1 MYKQFFV
8 IFMAATL
15 VGSLAVQDSYA
26 ENSRCSI
33 DCEAPTI
40 GVLDSGQTI
49 VEKGLTINGQA
60 FDATQFIQTIPPQEF
75 VVGKPVKIEMTV
87 YENSGVDALR
97 YASIAINDYKDELN
111 QNEKARIAFVQKFD
125 GTQTVE
131 ILDFDKM
138 LENVTVNATKI
149 DQFRTSLVFSFTVI
163 KPVST
168 TSLVIDMW
176 DDSRS
181 SRKYVL
187 SDAIKVDIET
197 VKKPEMEKA
206 KPKKMTEKKEPK
218 KKEEK
223 TKEEKK
229 PVKKPQTSKGKKK
242 VRLPKQNY

>member
-1 MYKQFFV
+1 MYKQFFAV
-8 IFMAATL
+8 FMAVTL
-15 VGSLAVQDSYA
+15 IGSLAVQESYA

-49 VEKGLTINGQA
+49 VEKGFMINGQA
-60 FDATQFIQTIPPQEF
+60 FDVTQFVQTIPTQQIM
-75 VVGKPVKIEMTV
+75 VGKPVKIEMTV
-87 YENSGVDALR
+87 YENSGTGALR
-97 YASIAINDYKDELN
+97 YASIAVNDYKDELN

-125 GTQTVE
+125 GTQSVE

-138 LENVTVNATKI
+138 FESVTVNATEI
-149 DQFRTSLVFSFTVI
+149 DLFRTSLVFSFTVT
-163 KPVST
+163 KPVP
-168 TSLVIDMW
+168 TSSLIIDMW

-187 SDAIKVDIET
+187 TDAIKVDIET
-197 VKKPEMEKA
+197 VKKPAMEKA
-206 KPKKMTEKKEPK
+206 KPEKVTEKKEE

-223 TKEEKK
+223 AKEEKK